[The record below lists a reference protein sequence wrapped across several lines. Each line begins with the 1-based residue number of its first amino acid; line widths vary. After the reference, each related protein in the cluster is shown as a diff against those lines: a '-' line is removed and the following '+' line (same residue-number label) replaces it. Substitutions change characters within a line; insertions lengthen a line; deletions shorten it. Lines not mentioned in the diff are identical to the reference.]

1 MVLAAKLKM
10 PLQEATASI
19 HTLSDVEGLC
29 VAYASTRG
37 SSSPLVAVEVGLSI
51 PYKKHSSLCFAFC
64 RFSFH
69 LFFGFTRSIVLLEFQ
84 LVDFASIYLSG
95 LHVQFVHWNYLDW
108 YNN

>member
-51 PYKKHSSLCFAFC
+51 PCKKIL
-64 RFSFH
+64 
-69 LFFGFTRSIVLLEFQ
+69 LFVLHF
-84 LVDFASIYLSG
+84 VDFPSIYLLG
-95 LHVQFVHWNYLDW
+95 LWVQLVYWNFGQ
-108 YNN
+108 

>member
-51 PYKKHSSLCFAFC
+51 PCKKHSSLCFARC

-69 LFFGFTRSIVLLEFQ
+69 LFIGFMGLLEFWS
-84 LVDFASIYLSG
+84 VDFPSIYFLG
-95 LHVQFVHWNYLDW
+95 LQVQLFYWNFSQ
-108 YNN
+108 